1 MSIYFKTAPV
11 VPAGKVCKAGL
22 AWVTTSHDLALPY
35 ICMHVQT
42 VKVRR
47 RNFSKNISIQLRGR
61 SKTIGKTSKH
71 EKKKKKSR
79 ITTQHGVG
87 REKTVFLIKLFWL
100 LLRIQRDLKLV
111 NLSLVWLLGA
121 SRVLCIKK
129 PTRSGSVRNGSR
141 LT

>member
-11 VPAGKVCKAGL
+11 VPAGKVCKTGL

-71 EKKKKKSR
+71 EKKKKKKVESR
-79 ITTQHGVG
+79 HNTVLG
-87 REKTVFLIKLFWL
+87 EKRQFS
-100 LLRIQRDLKLV
+100 
-111 NLSLVWLLGA
+111 LSNCFGYFY
-121 SRVLCIKK
+121 
-129 PTRSGSVRNGSR
+129 GSKGISNW
-141 LT
+141 